1 MRPMTTNEMADAAIR
16 AYRALGGPCLRLTA
30 VPALFATAAI
40 YFLISYVLPLMT
52 QTSDA
57 SNLNVQVGEAI
68 VILGLA
74 VGVALPLVIFSLAFS
89 SALVTALVA
98 DFMVGNLPDP
108 DSSRNLALKNIV
120 RIFIFGVREAILGSG
135 GLVLGALLLMV
146 SALVGGSDTSNDFG
160 GLISIL
166 GVLGITVG
174 LIILPL
180 VYGFESLAIPAMM
193 VENVGVKAGAKRS
206 RHLMKSNLRQPG
218 GFGYVLNALATVFLL
233 LLFLGAGFVAAFGLI
248 ASTEAGSAAVAP
260 LNGNPLVDALW
271 DIIPTFLTIWLLVP
285 VWATMTTIL
294 YFERRVRL
302 EGYDIETLGRDV
314 GHVVKS
320 NRFEL

>member
-1 MRPMTTNEMADAAIR
+1 MTTNEMADAAIR

-30 VPALFATAAI
+30 VPALFATAAV
-40 YFLISYVLPLMT
+40 YFLFSYVLPMMT

-57 SNLNVQVGEAI
+57 NNLKVQVGEAI
-68 VILGLA
+68 LILALA
-74 VGVALPLVIFSLAFS
+74 IGVALPLVIFALAFS

-120 RIFIFGVREAILGSG
+120 RIFFFGIREAILGSG
-135 GLVLGALLLMV
+135 GLILGSLLLMS
-146 SALVGGSDTSNDFG
+146 SALVGGADTSNDFG

-174 LIILPL
+174 FIMLPL

-193 VENVGVKAGAKRS
+193 VEGIGVKAGAKRS
-206 RHLMKSNLRQPG
+206 RTLMKSSFRQPG
-218 GFGYVLNALATVFLL
+218 GFGYVINALATLFFL
-233 LLFLGAGFVAAFGLI
+233 LLFLGAGFFATIGLL
-248 ASTEAGSAAVAP
+248 SSFEAGSAALEP
-260 LNGNPLVDALW
+260 LQRNPLYSAVFA
-271 DIIPTFLTIWLLVP
+271 IVPTFLTIWLLVP